1 MKTKNFFSAFIGLS
15 ALAFALCFNFL
26 YASSDYGISDNSL
39 SVQVLAQINQ
49 SGTVTDSDLKY
60 KYEYR
65 EESQNKITIS
75 CNRRIHERT
84 EVAGFQATCSG
95 IGNVTCQQKSGW
107 YATGTVCWF
116 PTTACPAVNGQV
128 CYIQ

>member
-1 MKTKNFFSAFIGLS
+1 MKTKKFSSVILGLS
-15 ALAFALCFNFL
+15 ALAFALCFNFMH
-26 YASSDYGISDNSL
+26 ASSDYGISENSL
-39 SVQVLAQINQ
+39 SIQVLAQINQ
-49 SGTVTDSDLKY
+49 SGTVSSPDLKY

-75 CNRRIHERT
+75 CNRKIHEKT

-95 IGNVTCQQKSGW
+95 TRNVTCQQKSGW

-116 PTTACPAVNGQV
+116 PPTVCPSVNG
-128 CYIQ
+128 